1 MHGGGGAGGGF
12 GGGGPGE
19 SKDPW
24 EVISAEMLKALFSL
38 FVLEDKEIKIS
49 THHVTG
55 FYHN

>member
-24 EVISAEMLKALFSL
+24 EVISAEMLKALFIL
-38 FVLEDKEIKIS
+38 FVFEDKDI
-49 THHVTG
+49 HVLRDWVLA
-55 FYHN
+55 

>member
-24 EVISAEMLKALFSL
+24 EVISAEMLKALFFYL
-38 FVLEDKEIKIS
+38 FLKIKIS
-49 THHVTG
+49 TYHVTG
-55 FYHN
+55 F

>member
-24 EVISAEMLKALFSL
+24 EVISAEMLKALFIL
-38 FVLEDKEIKIS
+38 FVFEDKDIHVPS
-49 THHVTG
+49 YHVTE
-55 FYHN
+55 F